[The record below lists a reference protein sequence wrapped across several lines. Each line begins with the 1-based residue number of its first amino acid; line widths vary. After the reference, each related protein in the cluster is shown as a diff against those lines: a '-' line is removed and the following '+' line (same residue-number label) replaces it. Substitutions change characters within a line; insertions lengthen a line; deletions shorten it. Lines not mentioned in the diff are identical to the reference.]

1 MATNDTLA
9 AAEQLVIT
17 ETKKQGMRVHRAT
30 CKRQG
35 SLSGDLRKAAGFRPE
50 AVKEAKAA
58 TCCKPANVPDIITAV
73 LAAEA
78 RAQLAERHEE
88 DVAGT
93 YEAAEPAVEAD
104 PALAAQEDLFDA
116 TYHVVSFTHAKH
128 FWRAMAV
135 HALAASP
142 LSGGVTVTTDSK
154 NFSVK
159 LEGSDDAVVAA
170 GDLIQQAWLEAYAE
184 FKAWKKTDAA
194 YLALP
199 KGKEKWAAQDAYK
212 REQEFLTAA
221 VRQIIAVS
229 L

>member
-78 RAQLAERHEE
+78 
-88 DVAGT
+88 D
-93 YEAAEPAVEAD
+93 AAEMYEDAQDDANYDLVNPEPLVEEGD
-104 PALAAQEDLFDA
+104 
-116 TYHVVSFTHAKH
+116 TKRVVKYPHAKH
-128 FWRAMAV
+128 FWRAMVVSPIA
-135 HALAASP
+135 ATYLAS
-142 LSGGVTVTTDSK
+142 TVTLTMDGK
-154 NFSVK
+154 AQTITVEGAQARVK
-159 LEGSDDAVVAA
+159 KAVKVLEAAWDA
-170 GDLIQQAWLEAYAE
+170 AYAE
-184 FKAWKKTDAA
+184 FKDWKKSDEA
-194 YLALP
+194 YKALP

-221 VRQIIAVS
+221 VRSHISAS
-229 L
+229 A